1 MQNNMTVH
9 TINHVKNLKRIK
21 IPRNIIKGW
30 ISKSSYYETNLLQRF
45 KRKEMIEHEWQA
57 RVNTELLRDF

>member
-30 ISKSSYYETNLLQRF
+30 ISKSFYYETNLLQRF
-45 KRKEMIEHEWQA
+45 KRKEMIEHE
-57 RVNTELLRDF
+57 

>member
-30 ISKSSYYETNLLQRF
+30 ILSLPTMKPISY
-45 KRKEMIEHEWQA
+45 KD
-57 RVNTELLRDF
+57 LRGKK